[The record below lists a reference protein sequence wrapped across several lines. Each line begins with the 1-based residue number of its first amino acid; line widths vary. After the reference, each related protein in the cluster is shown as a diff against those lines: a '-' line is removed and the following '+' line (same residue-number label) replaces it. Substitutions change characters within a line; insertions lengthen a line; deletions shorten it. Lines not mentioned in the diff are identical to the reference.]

1 MKTTS
6 LLSGSDLIRQ
16 HGADA
21 YVSPA
26 RRQGAKTFSINA
38 GEVHRE
44 LGLENL
50 VPSVCNALK
59 SNKFLS
65 ENRLRLVGRSGPR
78 SGMSTTVTYT
88 YEFIDPVPAP
98 AGDAWLRL
106 RGALKDVFAELGGGE
121 NYLRKE
127 RAEFHSVGEDK

>member
-1 MKTTS
+1 MKLQD

-16 HGADA
+16 HGLDA

-26 RRQGAKTFSINA
+26 RRRGDKTFSINA
-38 GEVHRE
+38 GDVHRE

-59 SNKFLS
+59 SNKFLT
-65 ENRLRLVGRSGPR
+65 ENRLRLIDRSGPQ

-88 YEFIDPVPAP
+88 YEFLDALPSSAVDP
-98 AGDAWLRL
+98 WIRL
-106 RGALKDVFAELGGGE
+106 RGALKDIFAELGGGE

-127 RAEFHSVGEDK
+127 RDQFRGVGDGK